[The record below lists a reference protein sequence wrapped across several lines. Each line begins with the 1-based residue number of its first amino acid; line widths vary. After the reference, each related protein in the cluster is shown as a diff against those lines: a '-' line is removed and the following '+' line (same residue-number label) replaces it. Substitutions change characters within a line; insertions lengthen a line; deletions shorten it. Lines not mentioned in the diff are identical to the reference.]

1 MTGTARQAR
10 LTKAL
15 RDANPTIADMEFGRP
30 RYTVPWAMWADRD
43 ELLWLHPDYEVT
55 SQPMGTSS
63 MRVELRDDGYHVWPV
78 RGHGYKPQ
86 AEAGYVGSP
95 SQQFIPVAALE
106 GTQTPGG
113 EQ

>member
-1 MTGTARQAR
+1 MTQAR

-15 RDANPTIADMEFGRP
+15 RDTRPTIATMEFGRT
-30 RYTVPWAMWADRD
+30 YHTVPWAMWASQD

-55 SQPMGTSS
+55 TQPCGTSS

-78 RGHGYKPQ
+78 PGRGYRPQ
-86 AEAGYVGSP
+86 AEAGYVGAP

-106 GTQTPGG
+106 GQSVSP
-113 EQ
+113 